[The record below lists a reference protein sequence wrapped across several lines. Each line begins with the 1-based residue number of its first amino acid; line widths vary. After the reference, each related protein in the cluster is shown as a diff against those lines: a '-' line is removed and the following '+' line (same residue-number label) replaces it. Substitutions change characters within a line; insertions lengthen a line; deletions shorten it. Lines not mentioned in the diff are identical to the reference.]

1 MLKYPKS
8 LGSTIV
14 TAIHKSKFREEIKSN
29 FSKKIQRKVLS
40 PESSLPFLRL
50 NEKKHSVKEV
60 FHDN

>member
-40 PESSLPFLRL
+40 PESSLLRL